1 MWYILLT
8 AGLYTQRDRVKE
20 KRPAWKLGEPGT
32 LQQVPH
38 VAVVRPVVEQGPG
51 QLQQK
56 PFCDYDPDE
65 VKTLAK
71 VNLIR

>member
-1 MWYILLT
+1 M
-8 AGLYTQRDRVKE
+8 
-20 KRPAWKLGEPGT
+20 PAWKLGEPGT

-56 PFCDYDPDE
+56 PFSDYDPDE
-65 VKTLAK
+65 VKTLPETLAK